1 MDGFV
6 LSYFLKKISVFLKKI
21 LNKQIEFT
29 SQNEKKNILFKYK
42 NLETNIRTKNKTKT
56 TDFIKISIFLRKRFN
71 QIHPI
76 FHKPFSSI
84 SYTH

>member
-42 NLETNIRTKNKTKT
+42 NL
-56 TDFIKISIFLRKRFN
+56 
-71 QIHPI
+71 
-76 FHKPFSSI
+76 
-84 SYTH
+84 